1 MQYDAIEQPDPEIW
15 LELDEA
21 ERVDLVIDYHRRIGV
36 QLENPEL
43 HAVAHVVVE
52 NQVALGEATPAPE
65 TLERLMDEGL
75 DRHEAVHAIGSI
87 LMEIV
92 FDAAHKPDDGG
103 DINANYYRG
112 LALLTA
118 ADWRMKAAA
127 ANDASTHPLN
137 EAEAIRLNRKLW
149 GNPAAASVLEA
160 EFNGVESKK
169 KKSPKKRSATEVADR
184 CIETVRATIENA
196 ITGLLRAHAPRA
208 KFELLFEALGE
219 ILVDVQR
226 QILEAD
232 DEARRRVCRRD
243 QDSGSRSWR

>member
-1 MQYDAIEQPDPEIW
+1 MRPR
-15 LELDEA
+15 L
-21 ERVDLVIDYHRRIGV
+21 RS
-36 QLENPEL
+36 
-43 HAVAHVVVE
+43 
-52 NQVALGEATPAPE
+52 QVASQSEERRDQDAVEIGTLYRKGREAILESVEYNLQAGRKLIEKKGSMPHGEWVTWLRANADVLGFKHRTTAS
-65 TLERLMDEGL
+65 RL
-75 DRHEAVHAIGSI
+75 
-87 LMEIV
+87 
-92 FDAAHKPDDGG
+92 
-103 DINANYYRG
+103 
-112 LALLTA
+112 
-118 ADWRMKAAA
+118 MKAAA

-169 KKSPKKRSATEVADR
+169 KKSAKKRSATEVADR

-196 ITGLLRAHAPRA
+196 ITGLLRAHASRA